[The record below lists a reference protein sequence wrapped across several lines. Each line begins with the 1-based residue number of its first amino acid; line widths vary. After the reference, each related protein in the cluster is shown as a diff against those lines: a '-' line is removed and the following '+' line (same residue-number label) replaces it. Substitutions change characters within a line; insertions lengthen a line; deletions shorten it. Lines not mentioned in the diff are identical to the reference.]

1 MALQLR
7 LGLLSD
13 WGAGITFDHRS
24 RSGDAGALLTSPLG
38 LMEQIFTLWSRSGSG
53 SGGELDLSRPEQG
66 VGLRPRFVS
75 DEG

>member
-38 LMEQIFTLWSRSGSG
+38 LMEQF
-53 SGGELDLSRPEQG
+53 
-66 VGLRPRFVS
+66 LRYGAVQ
-75 DEG
+75 EAALEENWI